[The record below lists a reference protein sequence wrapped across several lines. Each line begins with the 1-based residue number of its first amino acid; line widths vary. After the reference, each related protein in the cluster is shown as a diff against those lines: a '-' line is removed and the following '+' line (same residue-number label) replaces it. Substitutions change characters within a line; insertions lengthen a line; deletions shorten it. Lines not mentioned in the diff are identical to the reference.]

1 MANWRKWRRSLT
13 LSSDFNMARILHI
26 VTRPGDSLA
35 QEIIAQQKT
44 NLANQVELVDLTTTK
59 KDYRE
64 LLEKIFAADSVETW

>member
-1 MANWRKWRRSLT
+1 
-13 LSSDFNMARILHI
+13 MARILHI